1 MTQLAVRELPL
12 FPLPDVVLFPQE
24 VLPLHIF
31 EPRYR
36 MMLRTVLESD
46 RRFGVVRWDP
56 QEGAMAEVGC
66 CAEIL
71 QHQTQP
77 DDRSNIVTLGQQR
90 FRLLEVVR
98 EAPFKVGLVSWIEDD
113 QPDNHDALSQLATEV
128 TSALRDVVELTGKLM
143 GKPTSLP
150 NDLPDLPRELS
161 FWIGP
166 PRCDPIQNE
175 SSRGRSGRSLGREVG
190 LPINLPVSSTTSR
203 RAEVTS
209 VASWLRASWLSGCSS
224 SIQLTRPT
232 LNGASRTTS
241 SRRKRCCPRVTMLL
255 RSSGW
260 VWCCRISAQQPT
272 SAMAPSWGSQ
282 RTTPKRRSLSS
293 TVRSI
298 IR

>member
-1 MTQLAVRELPL
+1 MHRAPLPAPGGLFIGRGKPLPCLGFPHPTPQPDLDDVTQLAVRELPL

-161 FWIGP
+161 FWIGSHLGGP
-166 PRCDPIQNE
+166 VADQQQALLEITDTHERLQQEFELLDETRRQLAARTVLQDTFRDLEGSGDGEPSGD
-175 SSRGRSGRSLGREVG
+175 SSADDVER
-190 LPINLPVSSTTSR
+190 
-203 RAEVTS
+203 
-209 VASWLRASWLSGCSS
+209 
-224 SIQLTRPT
+224 
-232 LNGASRTTS
+232 
-241 SRRKRCCPRVTMLL
+241 
-255 RSSGW
+255 
-260 VWCCRISAQQPT
+260 
-272 SAMAPSWGSQ
+272 
-282 RTTPKRRSLSS
+282 
-293 TVRSI
+293 
-298 IR
+298 